1 MDRRLMGEDMENF
14 DKAVWTGMAAVAAVL
29 VGSFFKEAWNDAQKQ
44 AKEAANPRVRWT
56 DAARW
61 EK

>member
-1 MDRRLMGEDMENF
+1 MENF
-14 DKAVWTGMAAVAAVL
+14 DKVAWTGMAAVAAVL

-44 AKEAANPRVRWT
+44 AEEAANPRVRWT
-56 DAARW
+56 DAGRW

>member
-1 MDRRLMGEDMENF
+1 MDRRLLGEDMENF
-14 DKAVWTGMAAVAAVL
+14 DKVAWTGMAAVAAVL

-44 AKEAANPRVRWT
+44 AEEAANPRVRWT
-56 DAARW
+56 DAGRW